1 MPRARRRRCRRVDV
15 IALREVLGSLDN
27 AHGELVYSMLYLRY
41 VQTGVFE
48 QIDFAKGKKYRKLCY
63 CLFKMTGQMLP
74 ALADYT
80 CVLLAGLA
88 NKEIAATR
96 RHTDYDEAEKMIWR
110 LSMRHLRKARTTPL
124 AAFLN
129 STYSRHLP
137 EFDLEKAI
145 SSVKS
150 VVRETARLVSI
161 KEYHLAVGNFTVLFR
176 VLHKL
181 FVWYP
186 EKFSEASLD
195 AGCSLEDMR
204 EITRILFCK
213 MRGTEGLPDDI
224 AEELDCIAVV
234 KNARYNNF
242 LGDWDSEEFRDM
254 VSGTGQQSHDY
265 VLEEAWTTPEP
276 LQLNEISIAR

>member
-1 MPRARRRRCRRVDV
+1 M

-41 VQTGVFE
+41 VHTGVFD
-48 QIDFAKGKKYRKLCY
+48 QIDPGKAKKYRKLCY
-63 CLFKMTGQMLP
+63 CLFKMTGQMLL

-88 NKEIAATR
+88 SKEIAATR
-96 RHTDYDEAEKMIWR
+96 RHNDYDEAEKMIWR
-110 LSMRHLRKARTTPL
+110 LSMRHLRKVRTTPL
-124 AAFLN
+124 AASLN

-137 EFDLEKAI
+137 EFDLEETIRIVLPVA
-145 SSVKS
+145 
-150 VVRETARLVSI
+150 RETARLVSI

-181 FVWYP
+181 FVWHP
-186 EKFSEASLD
+186 EKFSETSLNT
-195 AGCSLEDMR
+195 GCSLEDMR
-204 EITRILFCK
+204 EMTRRIFCK
-213 MRGTEGLPDDI
+213 MRGMEGLPADI
-224 AEELDCIAVV
+224 AEDMNCIAVV

-242 LGDWDSEEFRDM
+242 LGEWDSEEFMDM

-276 LQLNEISIAR
+276 LQQNEISIAR

>member
-1 MPRARRRRCRRVDV
+1 MDV

-48 QIDFAKGKKYRKLCY
+48 QIDSGKAKTYRKLCY

-88 NKEIAATR
+88 SKEIAETR
-96 RHTDYDEAEKMIWR
+96 RHTNYDEAEKMIWR
-110 LSMRHLRKARTTPL
+110 LSMRHLRKVRTTPL

-137 EFDLEKAI
+137 EFDLEETI
-145 SSVKS
+145 RTVMS
-150 VVRETARLVSI
+150 VVRETSRLVST
-161 KEYHLAVGNFTVLFR
+161 KEYHLAIGNFTVLLR

-195 AGCSLEDMR
+195 VGRSLEEMR
-204 EITRILFCK
+204 EMTRRIFCK
-213 MRGTEGLPDDI
+213 MRGTEGLPNDI
-224 AEELDCIAVV
+224 AEEMDCIAVV

-242 LGDWDSEEFRDM
+242 FGDWDSEEFMDM
-254 VSGTGQQSHDY
+254 V
-265 VLEEAWTTPEP
+265 
-276 LQLNEISIAR
+276 R

>member
-1 MPRARRRRCRRVDV
+1 MARRRRCRRVDV

-41 VQTGVFE
+41 VQTGAFE
-48 QIDFAKGKKYRKLCY
+48 QIDPAKAKKYRKLCY
-63 CLFKMTGQMLP
+63 CLFKMTGQMLS

-88 NKEIAATR
+88 SKEIAETR
-96 RHTDYDEAEKMIWR
+96 RHTGYDDAEKMIWR
-110 LSMRHLRKARTTPL
+110 LSMRHLRKIRTTPL

-137 EFDLEKAI
+137 EFDLEETTRT
-145 SSVKS
+145 VMS
-150 VVRETARLVSI
+150 VVRETARLVST
-161 KEYHLAVGNFTVLFR
+161 KEYHLAIGNFTVLFR

-195 AGCSLEDMR
+195 AGCSLEDVR
-204 EITRILFCK
+204 ELTRRIFCK
-213 MRGTEGLPDDI
+213 MRGTEELPNDI
-224 AEELDCIAVV
+224 AEEMDCIAVV

-242 LGDWDSEEFRDM
+242 FGDWDSEEFMDM
-254 VSGTGQQSHDY
+254 V
-265 VLEEAWTTPEP
+265 
-276 LQLNEISIAR
+276 R

>member
-1 MPRARRRRCRRVDV
+1 MSWWESHQDFFFFEDTAMTRKRHRRRVDV

-27 AHGELVYSMLYLRY
+27 AHGELVYSMLYLHY

-48 QIDFAKGKKYRKLCY
+48 QIDPVKAKKYRKLCY
-63 CLFKMTGQMLP
+63 CLFKMTGQMLS

-88 NKEIAATR
+88 SKEIAETR
-96 RHTDYDEAEKMIWR
+96 RHTSYDEAEKMIWR
-110 LSMRHLRKARTTPL
+110 LSMRHLRKVRTTPL
-124 AAFLN
+124 AASLN

-137 EFDLEKAI
+137 EFDLEETI
-145 SSVKS
+145 RTVMS
-150 VVRETARLVSI
+150 VVRETSCLVST
-161 KEYHLAVGNFTVLFR
+161 KEYHLAIGNFTVLFR

-195 AGCSLEDMR
+195 VGRSLEEMR
-204 EITRILFCK
+204 EMTRRIFCK
-213 MRGTEGLPDDI
+213 MRGTEGLPNDI
-224 AEELDCIAVV
+224 AEEMDCIAVV

-242 LGDWDSEEFRDM
+242 FGDWDSEEFMDM
-254 VSGTGQQSHDY
+254 V
-265 VLEEAWTTPEP
+265 
-276 LQLNEISIAR
+276 R

>member
-1 MPRARRRRCRRVDV
+1 MARRRRCRRVDV
-15 IALREVLGSLDN
+15 IALREVLGNLDN

-41 VQTGVFE
+41 VQTGAFE
-48 QIDFAKGKKYRKLCY
+48 QIDPGKAKKYRKLCY

-74 ALADYT
+74 TLADYT

-88 NKEIAATR
+88 SKEIAETR
-96 RHTDYDEAEKMIWR
+96 RHTCYDEAEKMIWR
-110 LSMRHLRKARTTPL
+110 LSMRHLRKVRTTPL
-124 AAFLN
+124 AASLN

-137 EFDLEKAI
+137 ELDLEETTKE
-145 SSVKS
+145 VLP
-150 VVRETARLVSI
+150 VVRETARLVST

-186 EKFSEASLD
+186 EKFSEISRD
-195 AGCSLEDMR
+195 TGRSLEEMR
-204 EITRILFCK
+204 EMTRRIFCK
-213 MRGTEGLPDDI
+213 MRGTEGLPSDF
-224 AEELDCIAVV
+224 AEEMDCIAVV

-242 LGDWDSEEFRDM
+242 LGAWDSEEFMDM
-254 VSGTGQQSHDY
+254 VSGAGQQSRDY

-276 LQLNEISIAR
+276 L

>member
-1 MPRARRRRCRRVDV
+1 MAMARRRRCRRVDV

-27 AHGELVYSMLYLRY
+27 AHGELVYSMLYMRY
-41 VQTGVFE
+41 VQTGVFD
-48 QIDFAKGKKYRKLCY
+48 QIDPGKAKKYRKLCY

-80 CVLLAGLA
+80 CVLLAGVA
-88 NKEIAATR
+88 SKEIAATR
-96 RHTDYDEAEKMIWR
+96 RHNDYDEAEKMIWR
-110 LSMRHLRKARTTPL
+110 LSMRHLRKARTTPM
-124 AAFLN
+124 AASLN

-137 EFDLEKAI
+137 EFDLEETI
-145 SSVKS
+145 RIVLP

-186 EKFSEASLD
+186 EKFLETSLNT
-195 AGCSLEDMR
+195 GCSLEDMR
-204 EITRILFCK
+204 EMTRRIFCK
-213 MRGTEGLPDDI
+213 MRGMEGLPADI

-242 LGDWDSEEFRDM
+242 LGEWDSEEFMDM
-254 VSGTGQQSHDY
+254 V
-265 VLEEAWTTPEP
+265 
-276 LQLNEISIAR
+276 R

>member
-1 MPRARRRRCRRVDV
+1 M
-15 IALREVLGSLDN
+15 IALREVLGNLDN

-48 QIDFAKGKKYRKLCY
+48 QIDSGKAKIYRKLCY

-88 NKEIAATR
+88 SKEIAETR
-96 RHTDYDEAEKMIWR
+96 KHTDYDEAERMIWR
-110 LSMRHLRKARTTPL
+110 LSMRHLRKVRTTPL
-124 AAFLN
+124 AASLN

-137 EFDLEKAI
+137 DFDLGKTI
-145 SSVKS
+145 SSVRS
-150 VVRETARLVSI
+150 VVRETTHLVSI
-161 KEYHLAVGNFTVLFR
+161 KEYHLAVGKFTVLFR

-186 EKFSEASLD
+186 EKFSETSRNG
-195 AGCSLEDMR
+195 GCSLEEMR
-204 EITRILFCK
+204 EMTRRIFCK
-213 MRGTEGLPDDI
+213 MRGTEGLPNDI
-224 AEELDCIAVV
+224 AEEMDCIAVV

-242 LGDWDSEEFRDM
+242 FGDWDSEEFMDM
-254 VSGTGQQSHDY
+254 VSVGGQQSHDY
-265 VLEEAWTTPEP
+265 VWEEAWTTPEP
-276 LQLNEISIAR
+276 LRQNEISVTR

>member
-1 MPRARRRRCRRVDV
+1 MTRKRHRRRVDV

-48 QIDFAKGKKYRKLCY
+48 QIDSGKAKIYRKLCY
-63 CLFKMTGQMLP
+63 CLFKMTSQMLS

-88 NKEIAATR
+88 SKEIAETR
-96 RHTDYDEAEKMIWR
+96 RHTSYDEAEKMIWR
-110 LSMRHLRKARTTPL
+110 LSMRHLRKVRTTPL

-137 EFDLEKAI
+137 EFDLEETI
-145 SSVKS
+145 RTVMS
-150 VVRETARLVSI
+150 VVRETSRLVST
-161 KEYHLAVGNFTVLFR
+161 KEYHLAIGNFTVLFR

-181 FVWYP
+181 FVWFP

-195 AGCSLEDMR
+195 AGCSLEDVR
-204 EITRILFCK
+204 ELTRRIFCK

-224 AEELDCIAVV
+224 AEEMDCIAVV

-242 LGDWDSEEFRDM
+242 FGDWDSEEFMDM
-254 VSGTGQQSHDY
+254 V
-265 VLEEAWTTPEP
+265 
-276 LQLNEISIAR
+276 R